1 MIDIK
6 LIKKE
11 YPNSYKKLEEFTKDQ
26 LVNYGK
32 ILLQQGDGYTS
43 ADLPELTDDLI
54 YGSILFNFRQLYEF
68 FDKQY
73 IIVLLDGPDEMHGWS
88 WQIRTSKE
96 TYNDPSSLSM
106 TRIECEVDAF
116 KKAFEVLENQ

>member
-11 YPNSYKKLEEFTKDQ
+11 YPNSYKKLEEFTKEQ

-32 ILLQQGDGYTS
+32 MLLQESEGYS
-43 ADLPELTDDLI
+43 QADLPELNDDLI

-68 FDKQY
+68 FDKYY
-73 IIVLLDGPDEMHGWS
+73 ILLLLDGPDEMHGWS
-88 WQIRTSKE
+88 WQIRSGKDV
-96 TYNDPSSLSM
+96 YNDPSSLS
-106 TRIECEVDAF
+106 TNRISCEVEGF
-116 KKAFEVLENQ
+116 KKAFEILENQ

>member
-1 MIDIK
+1 M
-6 LIKKE
+6 
-11 YPNSYKKLEEFTKDQ
+11 EEFTKDQ

>member
-6 LIKKE
+6 IIKKE

-32 ILLQQGDGYTS
+32 TLLQQGDGYTS

-96 TYNDPSSLSM
+96 TYNDPSSLSI

>member
-11 YPNSYKKLEEFTKDQ
+11 YPNSYKKLEEFTREQ
-26 LVNYGK
+26 LVNYGRT
-32 ILLQQGDGYTS
+32 LLQQGEGYTQ

-88 WQIRTSKE
+88 WQIRTADE
-96 TYNDPSSLSM
+96 TYNDNAALASS
-106 TRIECEVDAF
+106 RIMCEIEGF
-116 KKAFEVLENQ
+116 KKAFEILEKQ